1 MTAAQKAYRGMAM
14 EGVIATWYTKNTGR
28 DLRRFT
34 DMAQTVASRTPAG
47 ARILE
52 VAPGPG
58 YLSIELAKRGYRVT
72 ALDISKSFVRITQEN
87 AAAAGVSLDVRLGN
101 ASAMP
106 LPDASF
112 DFIVCSA
119 AFKNFSDPIGALN
132 EMHRALA
139 PGGQAS
145 IFDLRKDARPDEI
158 DAEVRH
164 MRTSPV
170 NAWMTRLTFR
180 LMLLKSAYTRAEIE
194 RMAAATRFGG
204 CQIDK
209 SGVGF
214 ELRLIKAG

>member
-1 MTAAQKAYRGMAM
+1 MIAAQKAYRGVAM

-28 DLRRFT
+28 DLRRFKE
-34 DMAQTVASRTPAG
+34 MAQAVARRAPAG
-47 ARILE
+47 ARVLE

-58 YLSIELAKRGYRVT
+58 YLSIELAQRGYRVT
-72 ALDISKSFVRITQEN
+72 ALDISKSFVHIAQQN
-87 AAAAGVSLDVRLGN
+87 AAAAGVPVDVRLGN

-132 EMHRALA
+132 EMHRVLE

-145 IFDLRKDARPDEI
+145 IFDLRKDAGRDEI
-158 DAEVRH
+158 DAEVDR
-164 MRTSPV
+164 MQMSPF

-180 LMLLKSAYTRAEIE
+180 FLLLRRAYTHEAIQ
-194 RMAAATRFGG
+194 RMAAASRFRG
-204 CQIDK
+204 CEIIRD
-209 SGVGF
+209 GIGF
-214 ELRLIKAG
+214 ELRLTKAR